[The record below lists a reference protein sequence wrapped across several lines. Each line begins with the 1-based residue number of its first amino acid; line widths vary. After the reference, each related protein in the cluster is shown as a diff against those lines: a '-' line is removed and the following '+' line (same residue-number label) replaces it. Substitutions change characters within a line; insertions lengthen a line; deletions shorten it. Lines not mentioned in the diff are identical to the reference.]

1 VNKSIYSLVYRP
13 LRKKP
18 EISLRI
24 LSEATTRD
32 FLVIRG
38 NKATRILKTILTVL
52 DAYAIKY
59 NVTMSTNEEIYELP
73 ADVGHASLM
82 FMMMVYS
89 AKEPDRY
96 VSLFEKLSAGKIPLS
111 IHLKVFVDIAVELSE
126 VASHVKK
133 RRTILSGRVVRSIS
147 PIMRDLAQEEL
158 KAFSTTVS

>member
-1 VNKSIYSLVYRP
+1 MNKSIYSLVYRP

-59 NVTMSTNEEIYELP
+59 NVTVSTNEEIYELP

-89 AKEPDRY
+89 AKEPDKY
-96 VSLFEKLSAGKIPLS
+96 VSLFEKFLAGKIPLS

-133 RRTILSGRVVRSIS
+133 RRMILSGSVVRSIS
-147 PIMRDLAQEEL
+147 PIMRDLAKVLSKFGE
-158 KAFSTTVS
+158 